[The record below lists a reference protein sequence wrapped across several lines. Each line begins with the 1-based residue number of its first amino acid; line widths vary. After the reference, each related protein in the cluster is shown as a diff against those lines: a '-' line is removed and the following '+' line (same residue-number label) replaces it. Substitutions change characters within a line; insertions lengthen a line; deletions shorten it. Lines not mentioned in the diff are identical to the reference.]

1 MKKSDIAMIILIASI
16 SVLIAYFVA
25 KAVLG
30 DVQNQSVKVKT
41 AEPITS
47 NVTEPDK
54 TVFNTNA
61 INPTVEVIIG
71 SDGQPAGSQP

>member
-1 MKKSDIAMIILIASI
+1 MIILIASI